1 MQIRAEVIRA
11 RTKRATYW
19 MDAHNAQINYIM
31 SIEEILKSER
41 NITIAVSAADL
52 KEFALTIIAE
62 QKNKKEIGSVVDRM
76 LSPKETADILGVSLA
91 TLWRWEKTGYLVPRS
106 RIGKKPIYMESQLTA
121 LRNGGAE

>member
-1 MQIRAEVIRA
+1 MNIV
-11 RTKRATYW
+11 
-19 MDAHNAQINYIM
+19 D
-31 SIEEILKSER
+31 ILASGQ

-62 QKNKKEIGSVVDRM
+62 HENRKEVEPVVDRM
-76 LSPKETADILGVSLA
+76 LSSRETADILGVSLA

-121 LRNGGAE
+121 LRNGGVV